1 MSFLSSLQPVRFVL
15 VLLFMVGTLI
25 AFQPQ
30 SAQASVSSITIVSN
44 GGASEGN
51 GWSKTNGVI
60 TSSAPVSINA
70 SDIVA
75 SLASGNTQI
84 SATTIDV
91 NSEIVWTNSSKLTL
105 TATGA
110 LNINKSIQASGTTA
124 ALELTSTPLY
134 KLATGSG
141 ASIQLTGATPS
152 LTINSQVFTVVNT
165 KAQLLALTSSST
177 FIALGRSL
185 ALTDTYSNSVVTG
198 AFSSVFDGLGNE
210 VSGLKITTAAGP
222 ATNLGFFSELRGA
235 TIRNF
240 GVTNAFI
247 QTTSS
252 STSNNIRVGLIAG
265 LVGDLTSSTSTPSA
279 YSSNI
284 SHVWSSG
291 SVVAQDTAGTDQQ
304 GSFFAGGLIGCFNN
318 GSLFISDSYSTA
330 TVGSA
335 GTYSNQMANGGLLG
349 DAFALH
355 GTNGNIHLEL
365 ERTYSTGVILEGGH
379 GLYYGTGGLVG
390 QFIADGSTFIKDSF
404 SWAAITGSGQSVGG
418 IAGWRE
424 WWQSRTTGG
433 IYSSYTTFTTL
444 GNFWQANSAF
454 DSYTS
459 VTATPGTTLPNGFS
473 PSVWSKSSGSMP
485 ILQGLASPQVPLF
498 VKVVAPTDGTYS
510 TMSYVIVDSA
520 GTTQNLATLGL
531 AAPTGTVQYSIP
543 SAVSPGTYS
552 VSYVSGLSLTGVNA
566 NNYYLAPF
574 TTPTSVTITSALT
587 AQTVTWSPTN
597 TSASFT
603 SAQLTPNSSATSSG
617 SGAISYAVNNAGTT
631 GCTVSGSNPPVI
643 SFTSAGDCVVRAS
656 AAGTVTEASA
666 FKDVVF
672 TITTPQAQTV
682 TWAPTNTQ
690 VMANASPLT
699 PSVLATTSGTGNIT
713 YSVQSDTTSQCTVGN
728 STGIVSFSGAGV
740 CVIRATANANATY
753 SSAYKD
759 VTFTIGSA
767 TTTMSLTLD
776 VAIGNAI
783 TNAPVDYATTGLQPG
798 AVWNLV
804 LRSTPQTLASGNI
817 GSLGAVVGSTAIP
830 SGLSAGWHSL
840 TLSGTSINGGL
851 VSTAVWFEVSATGT
865 LLASQTTEPSEN
877 TISPTGLPRTGL
889 AAVNFL
895 ILGISLLLLG
905 MYLLLAY
912 RGKLDTVA

>member
-1 MSFLSSLQPVRFVL
+1 M
-15 VLLFMVGTLI
+15 LLFMVGTLI

-44 GGASEGN
+44 GGAAEGN

-60 TSSAPVSINA
+60 TSPAPVSINA

-84 SATTIDV
+84 SATTIDI
-91 NSEIVWTNSSKLTL
+91 NSEIVWSNSSKLTL
-105 TATGA
+105 TASGA
-110 LNINKSIQASGTTA
+110 LNINKSIQATGATA
-124 ALELTSTPLY
+124 ALELSSTPLY
-134 KLATGSG
+134 KLAAGSG

-177 FIALGRSL
+177 NIALGRSL

-210 VSGLKITTAAGP
+210 VSGLKITTAAGA

-240 GVTNAFI
+240 GVTDAFI

-252 STSNNIRVGLIAG
+252 SYSNNIRVGVLAG
-265 LVGDLTSSTSTPSA
+265 SVGNSTISPSSAAA
-279 YSSNI
+279 YSSYI
-284 SHVWSSG
+284 SQVWSSG
-291 SVVAQDTAGTDQQ
+291 SVVAQETSGTDQQ
-304 GSFFAGGLIGCFNN
+304 RTYFAGGLLGSLNN
-318 GSLFISDSYSTA
+318 GSLFISDSHSSA
-330 TVGSA
+330 SVSAA
-335 GTYSNQMANGGLLG
+335 GTTSQFVAIGGLIG
-349 DAFALH
+349 DVYFNQPGSGSVH
-355 GTNGNIHLEL
+355 IEISRSYT
-365 ERTYSTGVILEGGH
+365 TGAIVEGSLSGS
-379 GLYYGTGGLVG
+379 YYGSGG
-390 QFIADGSTFIKDSF
+390 IAGVLIGDETSSVTDSF
-404 SWAAITGSGQSVGG
+404 SWSSISASSTSSGG
-418 IAGWRE
+418 IAGWRQ
-424 WWQSRTTGG
+424 WVPVQPSGG
-433 IYSSYTTFTTL
+433 VFSSYTTYRTIGATITTPPQ
-444 GNFWQANSAF
+444 NTV
-454 DSYTS
+454 DSYAN
-459 VTATPGTTLPNGFS
+459 VVPTPGTVLPTGFS
-473 PSVWSKSSGSMP
+473 SQVWSKSSGAMP
-485 ILQGLASPQVPLF
+485 ILIGQAAPQIPLY

-543 SAVSPGTYS
+543 SAVNPGTYS
-552 VSYVSGLSLTGVNA
+552 VSYVSGLTLTGANA

-587 AQTVTWSPTN
+587 AQTVIWSPTN
-597 TSASFT
+597 TSAAFST
-603 SAQLTPNSSATSSG
+603 SQLTPNSSATSSG
-617 SGAISYAVNNAGTT
+617 FGAISYAVNNAGTT

-740 CVIRATANANATY
+740 CVIRATANANATF

-759 VTFTIGSA
+759 VTFTIGST

-776 VAIGNAI
+776 VAVGNAV

-798 AVWNLV
+798 AAWNLV
-804 LRSTPQTLASGNI
+804 LRSTPQSLASGNI

-840 TLSGTSINGGL
+840 TLSGTSLNGGL
-851 VSTAVWFEVSATGT
+851 VSTFVWFEVSATGT
-865 LLASQTTEPSEN
+865 LLASQTTEPSQE
-877 TISPTGLPRTGL
+877 TITPAGLPKTGL
-889 AAVNFL
+889 AVINYLVLA
-895 ILGISLLLLG
+895 ITLLLAG
-905 MYLLLAY
+905 TYLLLAY
-912 RGKLDTVA
+912 RGKLDSVT